1 MATSDSICSSVQR
14 MWASRLVAGAVAEL
28 GEAQRQVLVGAQA
41 AVEDLERAG
50 AVHRLHREDALLAL
64 RDEHVLLVVAP
75 VAAALPERA
84 RHDRG
89 GVHLLVAVL
98 ADLVAHVLLQR
109 DVDRPALRMP
119 EDLAGV
125 LGVEVEE
132 VQLHAE
138 AAVVAALGLLDAGE
152 RRVDVRL
159 RLRGDAVEALH
170 HRVAR
175 VAAVVG
181 PRHGRDLERLDAA
194 GRRHVRAAAEVPVV
208 AALVERDR
216 LALGDVREAL
226 DLVGLAASL
235 EELPRLLARHLDAL
249 EGVVRLRDLGH
260 LGLDRGEV
268 LLAEAVLEVEV
279 VVESVVRRGSDVELR
294 VGPELGDGVCHDV
307 RRTVAQGLDVHVL
320 PVCVRIARGSA
331 LFPTMEDVRPWDL
344 LD

>member
-1 MATSDSICSSVQR
+1 MRASV
-14 MWASRLVAGAVAEL
+14 ASMSA
-28 GEAQRQVLVGAQA
+28 
-41 AVEDLERAG
+41 
-50 AVHRLHREDALLAL
+50 
-64 RDEHVLLVVAP
+64 
-75 VAAALPERA
+75 
-84 RHDRG
+84 
-89 GVHLLVAVL
+89 
-98 ADLVAHVLLQR
+98 
-109 DVDRPALRMP
+109 
-119 EDLAGV
+119 
-125 LGVEVEE
+125 
-132 VQLHAE
+132 
-138 AAVVAALGLLDAGE
+138 
-152 RRVDVRL
+152 L

-181 PRHGRDLERLDAA
+181 PRHGRDLERLHAA
-194 GRRHVRAAAEVPVV
+194 GRRHVRAAAEIPVV

-294 VGPELGDGVCHDV
+294 VGPELRDGVCHDV
-307 RRTVAQGLDVHVL
+307 RRTVAQGLDVHVCL
-320 PVCVRIARGSA
+320 LS
-331 LFPTMEDVRPWDL
+331 LFPAAVALTIGRSAPAGMAGIKPHPRAEVKAPRVRAGRASAGRRGPSRRAGGGRRRRGRG
-344 LD
+344 